1 MDLEALALAV
11 DELVRLPAADRAT
24 ARLYGV
30 RLDDGDS
37 DGPDVQVRLEELAQG
52 DARQLPLRVRPPAG
66 LFAIALAATA
76 WAAPM
81 DDGVPVGWTRI
92 RPSRHPQRRRAH
104 TTVLVGG
111 EDCEE
116 VSVLRYAD
124 GEPQVLRGGVGLVH
138 ERLIDCWSRR
148 ARPSAKTGETSHR

>member
-1 MDLEALALAV
+1 MDLETLALAV

-30 RLDDGDS
+30 RTDGE
-37 DGPDVQVRLEELAQG
+37 GADVRVRLEVLARG
-52 DARQLPLRVRPPAG
+52 EARQIPLRVRPPAG
-66 LFAIALAATA
+66 LSAIALAATA

-81 DDGVPVGWTRI
+81 DEDLPVGWTRI
-92 RPSRHPQRRRAH
+92 RPSQHPQRRRVH

-111 EDCEE
+111 EDGEE

-124 GEPQVLRGGVGLVH
+124 GEPQILRGGVGVVH
-138 ERLIDCWSRR
+138 ERLLHCWARR
-148 ARPSAKTGETSHR
+148 RQVAPAGQVQPR

>member
-1 MDLEALALAV
+1 MDFEALALAV
-11 DELVRLPAADRAT
+11 DALVRLPAAERAA

-30 RLDDGDS
+30 RVDDGE
-37 DGPDVQVRLEELAQG
+37 GADVRVRLEVLAEG
-52 DARQLPLRVRPPAG
+52 EARQLPLRVRPPAG

-81 DDGVPVGWTRI
+81 DEDLPVGWARI
-92 RPSRHPQRRRAH
+92 RPSQHPQRRRAH

-111 EDCEE
+111 EDGEE

-124 GEPQVLRGGVGLVH
+124 GEPQVLRDGVGVVH
-138 ERLIDCWSRR
+138 ERLRHCWARR
-148 ARPSAKTGETSHR
+148 RVAPVGGTRPR

>member
-11 DELVRLPAADRAT
+11 DELVRLPAADRTT

-30 RLDDGDS
+30 RVDDG

-81 DDGVPVGWTRI
+81 DDDVPVGWTRI

-111 EDCEE
+111 EDAEE

-138 ERLIDCWSRR
+138 ERLLHCWARR
-148 ARPSAKTGETSHR
+148 ARTAAATGETRHR

>member
-30 RLDDGDS
+30 RVDDG
-37 DGPDVQVRLEELAQG
+37 DGPDVEVRLEELAQG

-81 DDGVPVGWTRI
+81 DDDVPVGWTRI

-111 EDCEE
+111 DGEE

-138 ERLIDCWSRR
+138 ERLINCWARR
-148 ARPSAKTGETSHR
+148 ARAAATTGETRHR

>member
-11 DELVRLPAADRAT
+11 DALVGPAADRAT

-30 RLDDGDS
+30 RVDDGE
-37 DGPDVQVRLEELAQG
+37 GADVRVHLEVLAEG
-52 DARQLPLRVRPPAG
+52 EARQLPLRVRPPAG

-81 DDGVPVGWTRI
+81 EDDVPVGWARL
-92 RPSRHPQRRRAH
+92 RPSQHPQRRRVH

-111 EDCEE
+111 ENGED

-124 GEPQVLRGGVGLVH
+124 GEPQVLRGGVGVVP
-138 ERLIDCWSRR
+138 ERLLHCWARR
-148 ARPSAKTGETSHR
+148 RLAPAGEPQPR

>member
-1 MDLEALALAV
+1 MDLEALALSV
-11 DELVRLPAADRAT
+11 DALVGLPAAERSA

-30 RLDDGDS
+30 RLDRG
-37 DGPDVQVRLEELAQG
+37 DGPDVEVSLEVLG
-52 DARQLPLRVRPPAG
+52 DGEARQLPLRVRPPAG

-81 DDGVPVGWTRI
+81 DDDLPPGWARI

-104 TTVLVGG
+104 TTLLVGG
-111 EDCEE
+111 EDDEE

-124 GEPQVLRGGVGLVH
+124 GEPHVLRGGIGVVH
-138 ERLIDCWSRR
+138 ERLMCCWKGRR
-148 ARPSAKTGETSHR
+148 KAA